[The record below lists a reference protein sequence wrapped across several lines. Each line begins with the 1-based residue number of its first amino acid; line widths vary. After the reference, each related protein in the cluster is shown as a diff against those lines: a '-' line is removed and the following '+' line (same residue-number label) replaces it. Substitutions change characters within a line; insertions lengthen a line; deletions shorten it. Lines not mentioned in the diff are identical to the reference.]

1 MGGGS
6 SSVRASLTFPPH
18 SIQPSVVVLFQ
29 MCMICAFVHVFI
41 WVPANIYILYIEVV
55 LFFKYA
61 CVSIYI
67 CVLIYDTNKIIF
79 LISIFI
85 KAFVEFVQS
94 ELLMSFDTD

>member
-1 MGGGS
+1 
-6 SSVRASLTFPPH
+6 
-18 SIQPSVVVLFQ
+18 

-41 WVPANIYILYIEVV
+41 WVSANIYIYLYIEVV

-67 CVLIYDTNKIIF
+67 CVLIYDTNMIVF